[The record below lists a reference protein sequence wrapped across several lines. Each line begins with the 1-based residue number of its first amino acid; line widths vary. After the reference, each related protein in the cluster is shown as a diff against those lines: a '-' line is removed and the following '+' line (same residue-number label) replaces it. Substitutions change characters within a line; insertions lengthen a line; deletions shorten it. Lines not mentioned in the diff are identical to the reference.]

1 MDLNAICSSTSYP
14 ALCYNRLTT
23 IFGPAADGL
32 GLPNVYTSSVRI
44 AIDELLA
51 ASNKLL
57 ELETLIDG
65 DRRRQSSLSG
75 AMRFC
80 RELLSVRAF
89 TSLKDS
95 LWAVV
100 GLDDSPTMSTFED
113 LKTRLTAAGIYHQTC
128 LDAIGGAEDD
138 GRSIIRRADLGNVI
152 KNSTELT
159 SNSLAIL
166 YALEESIGATN
177 SSSSGDMQL
186 TIRSE
191 VQEKFY
197 TLTVLRLVADV
208 VVAKDGSG
216 NFTRIGDA
224 LSVVPRESDRR
235 VVIYV
240 KAGVY
245 DEIVNVGVDKWNVV
259 MIGDGMDA
267 TIVTG
272 NRNSGDGTGSY
283 FSATFST

>member
-1 MDLNAICSSTSYP
+1 
-14 ALCYNRLTT
+14 
-23 IFGPAADGL
+23 
-32 GLPNVYTSSVRI
+32 
-44 AIDELLA
+44 
-51 ASNKLL
+51 
-57 ELETLIDG
+57 
-65 DRRRQSSLSG
+65 
-75 AMRFC
+75 
-80 RELLSVRAF
+80 
-89 TSLKDS
+89 
-95 LWAVV
+95 
-100 GLDDSPTMSTFED
+100 MSTFED

-138 GRSIIRRADLGNVI
+138 GRSKIRRADLRNVI

-186 TIRSE
+186 TGRSE
-191 VQEKFY
+191 VKEKFY
-197 TLTVLRLVADV
+197 TRSVLRFVADV

-272 NRNSGDGTGSY
+272 NLNSGDGTGSY